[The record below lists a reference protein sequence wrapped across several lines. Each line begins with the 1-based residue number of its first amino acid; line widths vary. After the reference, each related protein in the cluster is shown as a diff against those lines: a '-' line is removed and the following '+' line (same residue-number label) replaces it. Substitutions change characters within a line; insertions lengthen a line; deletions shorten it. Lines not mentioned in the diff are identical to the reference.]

1 MLRLE
6 LHAVVTGTAG
16 PERSLSGRDSRTAP
30 HRIEEQQFE
39 MCARLTS
46 LLLAAAWVAGAGCA
60 SKPAEEPS
68 AAAPVDHACG
78 SASSA
83 SQVNDHDTD
92 IDSILAQ
99 PTSDPRLAQINR
111 RMYQSLRTLDAELR
125 RQQSLAAC
133 EQHPLDSA
141 ALQAQTNNQQD
152 AGGGAVAAE
161 KRGGDV
167 GIAAGAAGG
176 ATTHATADGTIGTNA
191 IAASLQAP
199 ANAAHATS
207 IRKGSL
213 ANGRGGNGATA
224 PKIIPG
230 SDNDIV
236 ARRLRKAAEQ
246 ETNPALR
253 AKLWKEYTDYRQ
265 GTSAR

>member
-1 MLRLE
+1 MEPPVRN
-6 LHAVVTGTAG
+6 AVLAEGIT
-16 PERSLSGRDSRTAP
+16 

-46 LLLAAAWVAGAGCA
+46 LLLAAAWVAGVGCA

-68 AAAPVDHACG
+68 AAAPADHACA
-78 SASSA
+78 SSSSA

-125 RQQSLAAC
+125 REQRLAAC
-133 EQHPLDSA
+133 QARPLDSPV
-141 ALQAQTNNQQD
+141 LQAQTNDQQD
-152 AGGGAVAAE
+152 VSGGAAAAQGGNAAGLGGNDAGVAAGPAL
-161 KRGGDV
+161 GG
-167 GIAAGAAGG
+167 
-176 ATTHATADGTIGTNA
+176 TTRATATGAIRANA
-191 IAASLQAP
+191 IAHTPAVRKAS
-199 ANAAHATS
+199 S
-207 IRKGSL
+207 SS
-213 ANGRGGNGATA
+213 GRGGNGATA
-224 PKIIPG
+224 PKVTPG

-246 ETNPALR
+246 EANPTLR

-265 GTSAR
+265 GTSAK